1 MGRCKSLSSLK
12 SFLPYACQLS
22 GPVFCVF
29 RILRS
34 PGAHRR
40 EWLQSDGCQVAGI
53 LSFLRALRPHRLPLE
68 GSNRWWLW
76 QPCLLICQ
84 EIFHFSVPTLRVP
97 SSYICFKAIPH
108 LFPLLLDLKWALLAG
123 VSANACR
130 SSRLYP
136 FCCLFYGFRNQ
147 TKTMPGTVLGI
158 LHILINFILK
168 ELHKRYCFP
177 HLISDQTEHWV

>member
-1 MGRCKSLSSLK
+1 MHVSCRGQYSVFFASWGLLGLTVGSGCSLMAVRS
-12 SFLPYACQLS
+12 Q
-22 GPVFCVF
+22 VFF
-29 RILRS
+29 
-34 PGAHRR
+34 
-40 EWLQSDGCQVAGI
+40 
-53 LSFLRALRPHRLPLE
+53 SFLRALRPHRLPLE

-130 SSRLYP
+130 SSRLFP